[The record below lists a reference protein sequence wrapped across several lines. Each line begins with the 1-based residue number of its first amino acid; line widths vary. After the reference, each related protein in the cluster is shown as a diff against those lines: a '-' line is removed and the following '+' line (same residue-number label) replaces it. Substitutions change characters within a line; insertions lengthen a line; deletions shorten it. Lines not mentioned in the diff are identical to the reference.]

1 MLILKS
7 FPVRI
12 YTLALILRLVPVLL
26 TRSMGIG
33 LDDMYQYDMLARSLA
48 QGNGYRWYAW
58 ADLQPLARFVDF
70 DLASDPDYDPERGV
84 RTSFRAPLY
93 PAFLALVYSVFGITS
108 ARFFA
113 ARLVQV
119 ILLSAPLAPLTYL
132 VGRQIL
138 PGNENAAKLAALVV
152 SIYPI
157 LIVYPLGLGTENLF
171 FILLILAVYFLIR
184 LVSSTT
190 TLDAILAGFLLGL
203 ASLTRSVIVP
213 FALLAVLWS
222 WKYKTFKISVLVLTS
237 FVIIVTPWVVRNS
250 LLHNRLTGIESSLGY
265 NLYLGYHPAGN
276 GSFVFGPSLD
286 LLRIVDDA
294 ERDRVGIQ
302 AAVGFIQAQ
311 PGRVLPLAV
320 NRLGYFFGLEKRVLM
335 YFYSNNLVGYI
346 PNGPLMII
354 ALLFVIPFVILCIS
368 AVLGLSGM
376 DPSEPKII
384 LVFLLGFAYILP
396 HVLIL
401 SEDRFHLALVPF
413 IAILAAQLWTAGWLP
428 LKDQLKNSVTG
439 KSKLIIAILICALL
453 ILNWTIELD
462 RDAPKIA
469 ALFRPG
475 GNQTYFTY

>member
-1 MLILKS
+1 
-7 FPVRI
+7 
-12 YTLALILRLVPVLL
+12 
-26 TRSMGIG
+26 MGIG

-58 ADLQPLARFVDF
+58 TDLQPLARFVDF
-70 DLASDPDYDPERGV
+70 DLASDPDYDPDRGV

-93 PAFLALVYSVFGITS
+93 PAFLALIYSVFGISS

-113 ARLVQV
+113 ARVAQV
-119 ILLSAPLAPLTYL
+119 VLLSAPLAPLTYL

-138 PGNENAAKLAALVV
+138 PGNEKVARIAALVV

-171 FILLILAVYFLIR
+171 FIFVLLAVYFLNR
-184 LVSSTT
+184 VLSSSSV
-190 TLDAILAGFLLGL
+190 LDAILAGILLGL

-222 WKYKTFKISVLVLTS
+222 WKYKSFKISLLVLTS
-237 FVIIVTPWVVRNS
+237 FAIIITPWVVRNS
-250 LLHNRLTGIESSLGY
+250 FLHNQLTGIESSLGY

-294 ERDRVGIQ
+294 ERDRVGTQ
-302 AAVGFIQAQ
+302 AAVGFVQAQ
-311 PGRVLPLAV
+311 PERVLPLAI

-346 PNGPLMII
+346 PKGPLLLIS
-354 ALLFVIPFVILCIS
+354 LLFVLPFVILCVS
-368 AVLGLSGM
+368 AVLGFSTFKSS
-376 DPSEPKII
+376 DPKII
-384 LVFLLGFAYILP
+384 LLLLLGLAYVLP

-413 IAILAAQLWTAGWLP
+413 IAMLAAQLWTGGWMAV
-428 LKDQLKNSVTG
+428 KMHWKNSVAG
-439 KSKLIIAILICALL
+439 KFKVSLALLICALL
-453 ILNWTIELD
+453 LLNWTIELVSD
-462 RDAPKIA
+462 TPKIA
-469 ALFRPG
+469 ALFGPD